1 MTIVKS
7 YNIKFIHI
15 NPLQSYTLKI
25 KSQKEKLR
33 KQSHSLLQ
41 QKVKYLRISL
51 PQETKDLYEENYKT
65 PMKEAKVG
73 TNKWRDILCSWIGKI
88 NIVKMT
94 ILLKAICRLN
104 AIPIKLPVIFFTE
117 LEQKIS

>member
-1 MTIVKS
+1 MK
-7 YNIKFIHI
+7 K
-15 NPLQSYTLKI
+15 
-25 KSQKEKLR
+25 QKEKLR